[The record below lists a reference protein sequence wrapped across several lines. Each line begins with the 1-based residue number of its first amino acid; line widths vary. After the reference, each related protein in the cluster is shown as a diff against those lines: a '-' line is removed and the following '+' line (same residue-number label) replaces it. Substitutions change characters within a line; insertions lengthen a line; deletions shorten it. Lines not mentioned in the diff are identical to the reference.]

1 MDENN
6 NNENSTFFLMK
17 KISRNRLD
25 KITNLNLLISTLQ
38 DEVDSLNEKISQIIH
53 LETNSATRLVKDSNY
68 YENII
73 YNKDATIEELK
84 KEIGELKCKIITLE
98 SRETANSHHVSCILC
113 HDQERN
119 VLFRPCNHLVIC
131 DTCSGQTSFEECIVC
146 KQTIDSYEYAYL

>member
-53 LETNSATRLVKDSNY
+53 LETNSATRLVKDSNH

-84 KEIGELKCKIITLE
+84 KEIG
-98 SRETANSHHVSCILC
+98 
-113 HDQERN
+113 
-119 VLFRPCNHLVIC
+119 
-131 DTCSGQTSFEECIVC
+131 
-146 KQTIDSYEYAYL
+146 